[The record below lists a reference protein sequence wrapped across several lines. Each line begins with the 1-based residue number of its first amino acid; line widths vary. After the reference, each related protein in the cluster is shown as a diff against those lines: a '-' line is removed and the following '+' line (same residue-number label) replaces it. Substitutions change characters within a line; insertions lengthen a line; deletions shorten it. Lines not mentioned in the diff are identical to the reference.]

1 MLYEKENSLS
11 NLLNR
16 LSHTFDMYT
25 SKIFHSCLLLL
36 VSACL
41 FSPLKADDTPLEKIV
56 AIVGTEIILLTDLDN
71 ELKIMQQRD
80 PTVSLTD
87 PKAREKVLDMLINE
101 KLLQVKAIEDSIVIS
116 DDEIKQRLD
125 YHFEMLAS
133 QYGSKKRLEDMYGM
147 SVDRMKKEFKEDMKK
162 QLLSERVRQ
171 SVTEGVKCSSV
182 EVEEF
187 YAKFKDSLPELP
199 KQYELFHIVKYVKAS
214 ENSKKDAI
222 ALLLSVRDSILEGGD
237 FAEYAKRYS
246 QDPGSAKEGGD
257 LGFFERGKLM
267 PEYEKAS
274 FALERGQM
282 SKAVET
288 PFGLHLIKLVDKTKD
303 AVHTKHILF
312 KIGQTEKDI
321 ERIKDSLV
329 DIKQR
334 VIKGESFQE
343 LAKKYSDEK
352 ETRNFGGSIGKQ
364 DINRFPPSLMETI
377 SKLKEGEVS
386 DPQPYSPDP
395 TKSGWHIVYLQKIY
409 TQHKPNLVDD
419 YQGIEMLA
427 NQFKQN
433 KLYEE
438 FITKLRKELYW
449 EKK

>member
-1 MLYEKENSLS
+1 MLTIKLS
-11 NLLNR
+11 TLTVDMR
-16 LSHTFDMYT
+16 LSMMLFW
-25 SKIFHSCLLLL
+25 SFLLFC
-36 VSACL
+36 VVNS
-41 FSPLKADDTPLEKIV
+41 SSVVKADDTPLEKIV
-56 AIVGTEIILLTDLDN
+56 AIVGNEIILLTDLEN
-71 ELKIMQQRD
+71 EMKIMQQRD
-80 PTVSLTD
+80 PSVSLTD
-87 PKAREKVLDMLINE
+87 AKTREKVLDMLINE
-101 KLLQVKAIEDSIVIS
+101 KLLQVKAIEDSIIVS
-116 DDEIKQRLD
+116 DDEVKQRLD

-187 YAKFKDSLPELP
+187 YSKFKDSLPELP

-222 ALLLSVRDSILEGGD
+222 ALLLSVRDSILAGGD
-237 FAEYAKRYS
+237 FADFAKRYS
-246 QDPGSAKEGGD
+246 QDPGSGKEGGD

-282 SKAVET
+282 SQAVET

-334 VIKGESFQE
+334 VLKGESFQE

-364 DINRFPPSLMETI
+364 DINRFPPTLSETI

-409 TQHKPNLVDD
+409 NKHKPNLTDD